1 MILDNFYS
9 ALEDRFRGSR
19 QVIKERQSLYLP
31 LVDALS
37 LRVRK
42 KILDVG
48 CGRSEWLELL
58 EERGIESE
66 GLDTNEEFVT
76 QARQAGLDVSKADV
90 MEHLRQQPDQS
101 YGLVSAFHV
110 VEHLGFENLLLFLR
124 EAYRV
129 IDDDGALLLET
140 PNPANLLVG
149 ACTFYLDPTHER
161 PLPSALLGFA
171 AEFAGFARVVVL
183 PVNRAFLQNNL
194 EFTPDELPGADVI
207 NKVVSSIDQNFMQ
220 APDYAV
226 IAFKKAGNELA
237 GIAESLTLHSPLPVS
252 AKGMEEVNAL
262 LAQRRDQEEVN
273 ALLAHRCDQEAELR
287 AAHLAELRAVHLSV
301 IAAEDRA
308 RRSQEHVIAL
318 LSSSS
323 WRLSSPVRGAGVLL
337 RNMAGLPRKA
347 NSFAKLFLRHVAA
360 YIRCRPRLKK
370 RAESLLRRVP
380 KARTCVVLYAGLTA
394 TQEVENGALPV
405 AVAPADQQTAH
416 SHVLHADLINA
427 ESVGSE

>member
-19 QVIKERQSLYLP
+19 QLIKARQSLYLP

-66 GLDTNEEFVT
+66 GLDTNEEFVA

-124 EAYRV
+124 EAHRV

-194 EFTPDELPGADVI
+194 EFIPDELPGADVI

-226 IAFKKAGNELA
+226 IAFKKAENDLT

-252 AKGMEEVNAL
+252 AKAVEEANAL
-262 LAQRRDQEEVN
+262 LAHRRAQEEVN
-273 ALLAHRCDQEAELR
+273 ALLTRRCDQEAELR
-287 AAHLAELRAVHLSV
+287 SAHLAELRAVHLSV
-301 IAAEDRA
+301 MAAEDRA

-323 WRLSSPVRGAGVLL
+323 WRLSSPVRGAGVVL
-337 RNMAGLPRKA
+337 RSMARLPRKA
-347 NSFAKLFLRHVAA
+347 HYAAKLFLRHLAA
-360 YIRCRPRLKK
+360 YIHCRPWLKQ

-380 KARTCVVLYAGLTA
+380 KVRTFLVLYAGLTA
-394 TQEVENGALPV
+394 THEVETEALAAAPV
-405 AVAPADQQTAH
+405 DQQAVH
-416 SHVLHADLINA
+416 GQVLHADLINA

>member
-42 KILDVG
+42 KVLDVG

-66 GLDTNEEFVT
+66 GLDMNEEFVT

-124 EAYRV
+124 EAHRV

-194 EFTPDELPGADVI
+194 EFVPDELPGADVI

-237 GIAESLTLHSPLPVS
+237 AIAESLTLHSPLPVS

-262 LAQRRDQEEVN
+262 LAQRRDQEAVN
-273 ALLAHRCDQEAELR
+273 ALLAHRCDQE
-287 AAHLAELRAVHLSV
+287 AELRAVHLSV

-337 RNMAGLPRKA
+337 RNVARLPGKV
-347 NSFAKLFLRHVAA
+347 NYIAKVLLRHGAA
-360 YIRCRPRLKK
+360 YIRCRPWLKQ
-370 RAESLLRRVP
+370 RAENLLRRLPRV
-380 KARTCVVLYAGLTA
+380 RTRLALYAGLAA
-394 TQEVENGALPV
+394 TQENETGALPV
-405 AVAPADQQTAH
+405 AVATVDQQSAH
-416 SHVLHADLINA
+416 SHVVHADLINA

>member
-42 KILDVG
+42 KVLDVG

-66 GLDTNEEFVT
+66 GLDMNEEFVT

-124 EAYRV
+124 EAHRV

-194 EFTPDELPGADVI
+194 EFVPNELPGADVI

-226 IAFKKAGNELA
+226 IAFKKAENELA

-262 LAQRRDQEEVN
+262 LVRRHDQE
-273 ALLAHRCDQEAELR
+273 
-287 AAHLAELRAVHLSV
+287 AELRAVHLSV

-323 WRLSSPVRGAGVLL
+323 WRLSFPVRGAGVLL
-337 RNMAGLPRKA
+337 RNMARLPGKA
-347 NSFAKLFLRHVAA
+347 NYIVKILLRHSAA
-360 YIRCRPRLKK
+360 YIRCRPWLKQ
-370 RAESLLRRVP
+370 RAENLLRRLP
-380 KARTCVVLYAGLTA
+380 KVRTRLALYAGPAA
-394 TQEVENGALPV
+394 TQEVETGALPV
-405 AVAPADQQTAH
+405 AVATVDQQSAH
-416 SHVLHADLINA
+416 SHALHADLINA